1 MRREERSAVAWGI
14 AVGTLAILLASVG
27 LAQATYH
34 AAAAAP
40 KATITL
46 WYPAGQVTAGAAH
59 FSDKEIFADFE
70 SKNNVKIEMVAVDYD
85 TMIQKIFAAAAA
97 KTTAD
102 ILFVDQ
108 SWLPGFLK
116 EEMLEPVADANA
128 KRWLASVSPEIVEL
142 SDYGKG
148 RMWGYPQ
155 YGIDVY
161 GLTWNKDH
169 FKEAGLDP
177 EKPPRTWKE
186 FREYAKKLTKR
197 DAQGNIT
204 RVGYAI
210 RHTGHPHGVVHKHL
224 WAIWGSGADLIDTP
238 LALRGGKSM
247 INTDGG
253 RAALKVVLDMLT
265 VDKSTS
271 LNFPDPRAAF
281 LKGIASMQISET
293 VSIRARQ
300 PKEAPG
306 LKWGV
311 ALPPLRKAGD
321 KPVTNL
327 NAWMYVVPKGAKN
340 KALAW
345 QAIEW
350 INSEAKDYELCK
362 KYDATPRYKANWGKE
377 PFKSDPY
384 GQALKGM
391 YPYGRKYPINLALN
405 GIMDAAG
412 GAIQKVWHNEATIEQ
427 ALADAERLAN
437 KAIADAAK

>member
-1 MRREERSAVAWGI
+1 
-14 AVGTLAILLASVG
+14 
-27 LAQATYH
+27 
-34 AAAAAP
+34 
-40 KATITL
+40 
-46 WYPAGQVTAGAAH
+46 
-59 FSDKEIFADFE
+59 
-70 SKNNVKIEMVAVDYD
+70 
-85 TMIQKIFAAAAA
+85 MIQKIFAAAAA
-97 KTTAD
+97 KSLPD
-102 ILFVDQ
+102 VLFVDQ

-116 EEMLEPVADANA
+116 EEMLEPVPDAKA
-128 KRWLASVSPEIVEL
+128 KAWLAAVTPEIKEL

-177 EKPPRTWKE
+177 EKPPKTWAE

-210 RHTGHPHGVVHKHL
+210 RHVGHPHGVVHKHL
-224 WAIWGSGADLIDTP
+224 WAIWGAGADLIDNP
-238 LALRGGKSM
+238 LALRGGKAAF
-247 INTDGG
+247 NNEGG
-253 RAALKVVLDMLT
+253 KAALQFVLDMLD

-293 VSIRARQ
+293 VSIRSRQ
-300 PKEAPG
+300 PKEAPD

-327 NAWMYVVPKGAKN
+327 NAWMYTVPKGAKS
-340 KALAW
+340 KAQAW
-345 QAIEW
+345 GLIEW
-350 INSEAKDYELCK
+350 INSPGKDYDLCK
-362 KYDATPRYKANWGKE
+362 KYDATPRYVANWDKE
-377 PFKSDPY
+377 PFKSESY
-384 GQALKGM
+384 NQALKAM
-391 YPYGRKYPINLALN
+391 YPYGRKYPINLGLN

-412 GAIQKVWHNEATIEQ
+412 AAIQKVWHHEASVDA
-427 ALADAERLAN
+427 ALVEAERLAN
-437 KAIADAAK
+437 KAIAEAAK